1 MKHKKSIFETNKKN
15 PKSMNMR
22 EALSVY
28 TIFNRFKK
36 IKRFHLFVCINFKP
50 YLVCYVF
57 VIYHMT
63 GFHEKLYVYTFN
75 YIPVFA
81 IIKD

>member
-1 MKHKKSIFETNKKN
+1 
-15 PKSMNMR
+15 MNMR

-63 GFHEKLYVYTFN
+63 GFHEKNSMCTLLITYKYLQL
-75 YIPVFA
+75 
-81 IIKD
+81 

>member
-1 MKHKKSIFETNKKN
+1 MKHKKSIFETKKKN

-36 IKRFHLFVCINFKP
+36 KLRDSIYLFASISN
-50 YLVCYVF
+50 L
-57 VIYHMT
+57 I
-63 GFHEKLYVYTFN
+63 
-75 YIPVFA
+75 
-81 IIKD
+81 